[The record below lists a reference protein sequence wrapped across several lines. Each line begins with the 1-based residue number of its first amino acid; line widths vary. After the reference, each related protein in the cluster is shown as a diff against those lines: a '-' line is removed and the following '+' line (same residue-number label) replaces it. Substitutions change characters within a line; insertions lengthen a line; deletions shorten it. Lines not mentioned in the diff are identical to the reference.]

1 MKAQDVLLKTTDI
14 HKTLKKG
21 NITGSHESIRQHIT
35 ELNSYILTVAA
46 ELSCFQTVKTTG
58 GVDASAAHNLFL
70 TGRFLIHT

>member
-21 NITGSHESIRQHIT
+21 HITGSHESIRQHIT
-35 ELNSYILTVAA
+35 ELNSYVLTVAA
-46 ELSCFQTVKTTG
+46 DLSRFQTIKTTG
-58 GVDASAAHNLFL
+58 GVDGSAAHTLFL